1 MLSMYSCMVGGK
13 SSLGWGSLTVLFD
26 DSFDTFEFDL
36 KFCGFVSLYGA
47 YFMLFII
54 YSTTDSCIKVVNLD
68 GNCGRT

>member
-54 YSTTDSCIKVVNLD
+54 YSITDSCLNVVILEW
-68 GNCGRT
+68 NCDRT